1 MEEAP
6 NASYQNALNEFDLMC
21 GVKGLIMTRSNLVV
35 TSKVRPRMGIM
46 SCLPLGFAL
55 VSPRWLYLVLFLQF
69 FLFVSK
75 KKTRT
80 KQNKKDSRSVKMT
93 YMLALDLKENNL
105 SLHGL
110 DLARSL

>member
-21 GVKGLIMTRSNLVV
+21 GVKGLIMTRSNLEV

-75 KKTRT
+75 KNKNKT
-80 KQNKKDSRSVKMT
+80 KQKGFKIC
-93 YMLALDLKENNL
+93 ENDI
-105 SLHGL
+105 HVGI
-110 DLARSL
+110 RFEGK